1 MESYSDGYSQ
11 NELQSYGAG
20 GVSKPTKGFTLSRRL
35 LEREIGSYVGE
46 RGRILNQLMAQVRSF
61 FLIFRANNIEYVNS

>member
-20 GVSKPTKGFTLSRRL
+20 GVSKPTKDFTLSRRL
-35 LEREIGSYVGE
+35 LEREIGSYSGE
-46 RGRILNQLMAQVRSF
+46 RGRILNQLMAQVSSF
-61 FLIFRANNIEYVNS
+61 FSIFRTTNMACVNS